1 MSQGSGSCAV
11 DAAAARQLASTP
23 SSPWL
28 LLDCSDGDDN
38 SSAAD
43 DACVSPLASYT
54 VVDKSFI
61 CQILT
66 LQHTQMEMLR
76 RLREQVQ
83 QLALAVSQVTS
94 LQTMVIKKVTK
105 KKVVVDFIVDLT
117 CCARWLPR
125 RGSDPRKP

>member
-1 MSQGSGSCAV
+1 MSRRSSSCAA
-11 DAAAARQLASTP
+11 DAAAARPLTSTP

-28 LLDCSDGDDN
+28 LLDCSDAEDN
-38 SSAAD
+38 SSPAD
-43 DACVSPLASYT
+43 EAYVSPRASYT

-76 RLREQVQ
+76 KLREQVH

-105 KKVVVDFIVDLT
+105 TKGRGRLHHGLEVLRKMGAKK
-117 CCARWLPR
+117 
-125 RGSDPRKP
+125 RK